1 MGNRRKQAKT
11 AVVHAERRW
20 WTGTAPDALWDALG
34 MHNGPAEVAGRA
46 VKVGVLPAMNLVPVN
61 YGRPMFRV
69 LERAG

>member
-20 WTGTAPDALWDALG
+20 WAGTAPEAVWGALG

-46 VKVGVLPAMNLVPVN
+46 VKVGLL
-61 YGRPMFRV
+61 GR
-69 LERAG
+69 